1 MPGWDED
8 SPQLES
14 NLADAQR
21 LATEHALARRRLTL
35 SNIKAWHRA
44 TMKGLEVEEAAELG
58 VAPED
63 LVGEFRGP
71 PKLAGIGAKIGAY
84 RGAASKDVAEQTQRF
99 VEVAQALLTA
109 LDKRFPDDELDT
121 LDIDGLRAV
130 AEAAAW
136 AHCEWVHIHPF
147 ANGNG
152 RTSRLI
158 GNTILVRYGLPP
170 VFRLRPRPGG
180 DYAHAAAAA
189 MRGDHLPMTAYVI
202 DELRAR
208 AKQAKP

>member
-14 NLADAQR
+14 NLAEAQR

-35 SNIKAWHRA
+35 SSIRAWRRA
-44 TMKGLEVEEAAELG
+44 TMKSLEIKQAAELG
-58 VAPED
+58 ATAED
-63 LVGEFRGP
+63 LVGHFRGP
-71 PKLAGIGAKIGAY
+71 PKLAGIGAGIGAHL
-84 RGAASKDVAEQTQRF
+84 GTPSKDVAAQTQRF
-99 VEVAQALLTA
+99 IEVAQTLLAA
-109 LDKRFPDDELDT
+109 LDKRFPADELDA
-121 LDIDGLRAV
+121 LDNDGLRAV

-136 AHCEWVHIHPF
+136 ADCEWVRVHPF

-158 GNTILVRYGLPP
+158 GNSVLIRYGLLP

-180 DYAHAAAAA
+180 GYEDATAAALS
-189 MRGDHLPMTAYVI
+189 GDHLPMTAYVI
-202 DELRAR
+202 NELLSR
-208 AKQAKP
+208 AKS

>member
-44 TMKGLEVEEAAELG
+44 TMKGLEAEEA
-58 VAPED
+58 
-63 LVGEFRGP
+63 
-71 PKLAGIGAKIGAY
+71 
-84 RGAASKDVAEQTQRF
+84 
-99 VEVAQALLTA
+99 
-109 LDKRFPDDELDT
+109 DELDT

-147 ANGNG
+147 ANGKG

-189 MRGDHLPMTAYVI
+189 RRGDHLPMTAYVI